1 MTSPLQ
7 YALMVGPLAFYLW
20 LLACWNSGQSPRVVS
35 GLVDHA
41 LLVFGVGGVLAFGPL
56 GQLAARLIFGK
67 PDGYDWIFILAALGL
82 VSTLLARRSLHRLVV
97 YHVDAETI
105 TRVLEETLD
114 DMDGRFEWTLG
125 GFEDRASAR
134 GLRVEI
140 GRRLRS
146 ALIEAYGSEPERL
159 IQEVRSRLREAL
171 RGRKTAASAV
181 AMTLFGSSIAVMVA
195 PLIGLFL
202 TQPKARAAL
211 RVWLER
217 LRGV

>member
-1 MTSPLQ
+1 
-7 YALMVGPLAFYLW
+7 
-20 LLACWNSGQSPRVVS
+20 
-35 GLVDHA
+35 
-41 LLVFGVGGVLAFGPL
+41 
-56 GQLAARLIFGK
+56 
-67 PDGYDWIFILAALGL
+67 
-82 VSTLLARRSLHRLVV
+82 
-97 YHVDAETI
+97 VDAETI
-105 TRVLEETLD
+105 TRALEETLD